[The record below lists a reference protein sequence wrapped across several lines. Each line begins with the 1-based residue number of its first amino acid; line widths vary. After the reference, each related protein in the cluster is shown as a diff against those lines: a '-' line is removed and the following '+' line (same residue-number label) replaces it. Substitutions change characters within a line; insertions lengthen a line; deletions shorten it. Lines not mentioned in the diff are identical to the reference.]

1 MEQYFVSWINDLTA
15 FLYRFGGVRA
25 RTRRT
30 RTTRGPSGTNTRR
43 SWSQTRSARS
53 RTRSSRLT
61 PRTSAVVE
69 IWLSS
74 QAKDIPKTCS
84 DPLWQSDC
92 YWTICVLLAPHWA
105 WVAWNLLLFY
115 GCCVTNLYLSW
126 SPVDR
131 EFPFLTVLVNTN
143 HWLVNLKY
151 KSIWLKLSEA
161 ICSFSWNWN
170 TPLLALLTW
179 MLLDQELRQCQKI

>member
-1 MEQYFVSWINDLTA
+1 MLAVAIANGRGYHIA

-25 RTRRT
+25 RTRKT
-30 RTTRGPSGTNTRR
+30 RTTRGPSGTTTPR
-43 SWSQTRSARS
+43 SWSQTRWARS

-61 PRTSAVVE
+61 RRSSAVVD

-92 YWTICVLLAPHWA
+92 YWTICVLLAPTLGGKTFVTVLW
-105 WVAWNLLLFY
+105 LF
-115 GCCVTNLYLSW
+115 CHKFIPELESCW
-126 SPVDR
+126 SGVPL
-131 EFPFLTVLVNTN
+131 LTVLVNTN

-151 KSIWLKLSEA
+151 KSIWLKLPEA
-161 ICSFSWNWN
+161 ICSFSWN